1 MAEKKTSEVFSAEEK
16 AAMKEAVAERKA
28 QAKAKDK
35 RAAGTTAVR
44 DVIDKLDGN
53 DRKIAETFY
62 ALVTEHAPDLVPK
75 TYYGMPGFA
84 NADDKI
90 LVFLQPASKFKVR
103 YATIGFE
110 QPAKLDDTTMWPTA
124 WGISAWTAVDEKAFV
139 ATLKKALGW
148 SAAGFDSA
156 GFDSA

>member
-1 MAEKKTSEVFSAEEK
+1 MAGTKSSEVFSAEEK
-16 AAMKEAVAERKA
+16 AAMKQAAAERKA

-35 RAAGTTAVR
+35 REAGTKAVR
-44 DVIDKLDGN
+44 EAIEALEGS
-53 DRKIAETFY
+53 DRAIAERFY
-62 ALVTEHAPDLVPK
+62 ELVTQHAPDLVPK

-110 QPAKLDDTTMWPTA
+110 QPAKLDDAAMWPVA
-124 WGISAWTAVDEKAFV
+124 WGITEWTSTGTEQFV
-139 ATLKKALGW
+139 ATLRKAIG
-148 SAAGFDSA
+148 
-156 GFDSA
+156 

>member
-1 MAEKKTSEVFSAEEK
+1 MAEKTEGFSADEK
-16 AAMKEAVAERKA
+16 AAMKAAVAERKA
-28 QAKAKDK
+28 QAKATDK
-35 RAAGTTAVR
+35 REAGTKAVR
-44 DVIDKLDGN
+44 EVIDKLEGS
-53 DRKIAETFY
+53 DRKIAEKFY

-110 QPAKLDDTTMWPTA
+110 QPAKLDDTPMWPTA
-124 WGISAWTAVDEKAFV
+124 WGVTEFTDADAKKFV
-139 ATLKKALGW
+139 ATLKKAIG
-148 SAAGFDSA
+148 
-156 GFDSA
+156 